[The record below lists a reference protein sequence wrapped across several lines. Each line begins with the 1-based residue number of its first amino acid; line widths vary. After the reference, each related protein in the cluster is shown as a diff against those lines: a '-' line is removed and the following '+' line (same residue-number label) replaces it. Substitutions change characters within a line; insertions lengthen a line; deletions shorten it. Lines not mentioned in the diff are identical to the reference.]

1 MTCYK
6 YQKSEYHQRTAI
18 LLNQKLLE
26 IGISRITIVI
36 EILAT
41 ITFLFVIQG
50 VLRSNDTRPPDTG
63 DMYVD

>member
-18 LLNQKLLE
+18 LINQKLLE

-36 EILAT
+36 EMPAT

-50 VLRSNDTRPPDTG
+50 VLQSNDTRPRDIG

>member
-18 LLNQKLLE
+18 LINQKLLE
-26 IGISRITIVI
+26 IGISRTIVI
-36 EILAT
+36 EMPAT

-50 VLRSNDTRPPDTG
+50 VLRSNDTRPRDTG